1 MTTATILPR
10 SDGPLTAEHRQ
21 ELALAADRVTPIR
34 KAARVATFNAWVT
47 GIIAALSLP
56 FALFSVEGF
65 LVAVG
70 LALVAYNEFRGRRR
84 LLEFDPSAATLLA
97 ANQLGF
103 LTLIVV
109 YCLWSIYTG
118 LTGDSPVAAALAA
131 NPDLFSGGDADVSA
145 LGNNLY
151 KLVVIG
157 FYGTVIVLS
166 VIFQGLNAV
175 YYITRRKY
183 VQKYVAETPEWIRD
197 LHRATVPA

>member
-1 MTTATILPR
+1 VTTATILPR

-70 LALVAYNEFRGRRR
+70 LAIVAYNEFRGRRR

-97 ANQLGF
+97 WNQLGF

-109 YCLWSIYTG
+109 YCLWAIYAG
-118 LTGDSPVAAALAA
+118 LTGDSPFAAALAA
-131 NPDLFSGGDADVSA
+131 NPELFGGDNGDLTVW
-145 LGNNLY
+145 GDNLY
-151 KLVVIG
+151 RLCLVG

-183 VQKYVAETPEWIRD
+183 VQKYVAETPEWIRN